1 MNEKHNWTHC
11 DSPHTFGIW
20 RVNSW
25 VSLAPDYSRLSC
37 DVSATCKDWS
47 EEKDIFYTYIYKI
60 ITVH

>member
-1 MNEKHNWTHC
+1 MNEKQNWTHC

-25 VSLAPDYSRLSC
+25 VPLAPDYSRLSC

-47 EEKDIFYTYIYKI
+47 EEKDIFYTYK
-60 ITVH
+60 